1 MESDAKKLN
10 LVEEKNNL
18 RINIFWMAVLTVD
31 KNNNKKHQE
40 TKMRVNKSVVHLW
53 FSRVT

>member
-1 MESDAKKLN
+1 
-10 LVEEKNNL
+10 
-18 RINIFWMAVLTVD
+18 MAVLTVD